1 MILKLKKM
9 IQAALIL
16 TAAGGLTAHAQAKA
30 PTDKN
35 VYEIK
40 TDWTTA
46 DGTKFNFSSLKGK
59 KTILTLF
66 YTSCRSICPMTVGS
80 IKEVKKALGPKGKD
94 VQVVMVTI
102 DPKGDSTGR
111 LKGFSNQHHIED
123 WKVVA
128 GSSQETQ
135 NLAVELGLGF
145 EDKPAAAE
153 LHQMHSRALVVI
165 DEQGR
170 IKGTLPSLNTD
181 LKVAKKLFVD

>member
-1 MILKLKKM
+1 MRNLKRTLQM
-9 IQAALIL
+9 TALSL
-16 TAAGGLTAHAQAKA
+16 TMAVAFATAAQTGAA
-30 PTDKN
+30 DKN
-35 VYEIK
+35 IYEIK

-46 DGTKFNFSSLKGK
+46 NGTTFNFASLKGK
-59 KTILTLF
+59 KTIFTLF
-66 YTSCRSICPMTVGS
+66 YTSCRSICPMTVDS
-80 IKEVKKALGPKGKD
+80 LKEVKKALGPKGKD

-102 DPKGDSTGR
+102 DPKVDSTGH

-128 GSSQETQ
+128 GSPQETQ

-153 LHQMHSRALVVI
+153 LHQMHSRALVVV
-165 DEQGR
+165 DEKGH

-181 LKVAKKLFVD
+181 LKLAKKLFVD